1 MFQPVKVILDG
12 ARNETS
18 PPLTGAWL
26 LLFLAGCAAPPPA
39 VPPASKVPGGTST
52 ASIVAERPADALTVQ
67 EPAPLASPAPSPLPD
82 DPTAAFHSAPSNEE
96 GETEDAPD
104 AGAVASTG
112 RFVKR
117 ALSESWCRTHTGYGP
132 AEPFESCSVEL
143 LGAGAVLLLR
153 IVTECGGDSCGVRG
167 WVHTRQK
174 PGFTAVPGDLGGTV
188 AASPTGEFLVID
200 AATSVG
206 VPADKPARDP
216 FGGRDELVLDRIDLP
231 TFTRRPFAPCFSAV
245 LSPRARFFVCRDRA
259 GNVLRVP
266 VAGGRPERVAR
277 SGLLPRDVDWV
288 PYAYVYPGPV
298 DFPTAERL
306 VFTVGRPDGSVL
318 RKEAPFRE

>member
-1 MFQPVKVILDG
+1 V
-12 ARNETS
+12 
-18 PPLTGAWL
+18 
-26 LLFLAGCAAPPPA
+26 
-39 VPPASKVPGGTST
+39 
-52 ASIVAERPADALTVQ
+52 
-67 EPAPLASPAPSPLPD
+67 
-82 DPTAAFHSAPSNEE
+82 
-96 GETEDAPD
+96 DAPD
-104 AGAVASTG
+104 AGVAVASTG

-117 ALSESWCRTHTGYGP
+117 ALSESWCRAHTGYAP

-174 PGFTAVPGDLGGTV
+174 PGFTAVPGDLGGNV

-200 AATSVG
+200 TETPEG
-206 VPADKPARDP
+206 VQADSPVRHEA
-216 FGGRDELVLDRIDLP
+216 LVLERIDLP

-277 SGLLPRDVDWV
+277 SGLLPRDVYWV
-288 PYAYVYPGPV
+288 PYSYIYPDPV
-298 DFPTAERL
+298 EFSAAERL
-306 VFTVGRPDGSVL
+306 VFTVVRPDGSVL
-318 RKEAPFRE
+318 RKEVPFRE